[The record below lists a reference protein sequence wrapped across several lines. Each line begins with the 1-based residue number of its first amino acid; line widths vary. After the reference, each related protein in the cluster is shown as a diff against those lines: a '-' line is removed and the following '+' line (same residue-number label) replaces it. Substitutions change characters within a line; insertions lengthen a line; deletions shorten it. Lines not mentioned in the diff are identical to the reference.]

1 MTENICN
8 KEKATSQNKKT
19 RIDFV
24 AIDDKRKRIC
34 VCNFEDNFTAV
45 NINNIWKKGYPK
57 TDDLLD
63 YYSELKDLDKVK
75 MYSSEARRSL
85 QNLSK

>member
-1 MTENICN
+1 MTEDTCTN
-8 KEKATSQNKKT
+8 EKIASQNKKT

-24 AIDDKRKRIC
+24 AIDDTRKRIC

-63 YYSELKDLDKVK
+63 HYSELKDLEKIK
-75 MYSSEARRSL
+75 EYSLEARSIL
-85 QNLSK
+85 LK